1 MILFYERINWEN
13 YPSVITPIN
22 EINLNKLDYAAK
34 TLDER
39 TVQLDT
45 TKAEKET
52 VLNTIQDWSM
62 DEKTGIITITKVNGE
77 QILFDLNVE
86 KIPISFELSE
96 DGILSMTTDDG
107 TVFTANIG
115 KMIPVITFNST
126 DTISVIVN
134 GEGKNKTY
142 SFEVKNGSITEDKL
156 QPNFLADVKTESEKA
171 QVSSS
176 SASESATSAN
186 TFAQQAKQYRD
197 ETEQIKND
205 VQSIV
210 DVDIATTEK
219 AGIVKPDGTTITVD
233 TDGTIHS
240 VGGSGGTKDYLE
252 LSNKPKINGVELSG
266 NKTNS
271 DLGINASS
279 IGADVSGSASQALSD
294 AKSYTDAEVNEI
306 VSNLPTELDSYEEIM
321 ANTQT
326 KKSAGA
332 LGVKEGFE
340 KMNNSLTFPDGT
352 TFYSDIKDGK
362 HGFNTDPNRGA
373 DTFFPFKSGVE
384 LKDII
389 FFTGTTL
396 NISKEYGT
404 ELILIVTA
412 YSSSGVSYSK
422 KGTTIVSAIDATYEL
437 VNEYEPSVSNNIM
450 ASKVYKINITGEAPK
465 FTIQQAGDNKCAM
478 VLS

>member
-1 MILFYERINWEN
+1 MVLFYERINWEN
-13 YPSVITPIN
+13 YPSINTPVN
-22 EINLNKLDYAAK
+22 EINLNKVDYAAK

-39 TVQLDT
+39 TVQLYT

-52 VLNTIQDWSM
+52 VLNTIQDWTL

-77 QILFDLNVE
+77 QIMFDLNTE
-86 KIPISFELSE
+86 KIPVSFKLS
-96 DGILSMTTDDG
+96 DNGILSMTTDDG

-115 KMIPVITFNST
+115 EMIPVITFNST

-134 GEGKNKTY
+134 GKGKNKTY
-142 SFEVKNGSITEDKL
+142 SFEVKDGSITEDKL

-171 QVSSS
+171 QASSS

-210 DVDIATTEK
+210 GVDIATTEK

-233 TDGTIHS
+233 ADGTIHS
-240 VGGSGGTKDYLE
+240 VGGSGGTKDYSE

-279 IGADVSGSASQALSD
+279 IGADVSGSASQALLD
-294 AKSYTDAEVNEI
+294 ANSYTDEKVNEV

-340 KMNNSLTFPDGT
+340 KLNDSLANGQVKFKVENGDLY
-352 TFYSDIKDGK
+352 YS
-362 HGFNTDPNRGA
+362 
-373 DTFFPFKSGVE
+373 V
-384 LKDII
+384 
-389 FFTGTTL
+389 
-396 NISKEYGT
+396 YT
-404 ELILIVTA
+404 E
-412 YSSSGVSYSK
+412 
-422 KGTTIVSAIDATYEL
+422 
-437 VNEYEPSVSNNIM
+437 
-450 ASKVYKINITGEAPK
+450 
-465 FTIQQAGDNKCAM
+465 
-478 VLS
+478 